1 MEQDKFILT
10 VIDFIERGILP
21 KVKSDNLRWIGGGL
35 LPMVCPLLAR
45 KINDVSGMF
54 KMVGIMDDDG
64 HISVDNTKK
73 FMDGAFQ
80 QQPELRVEI
89 ASLLPKECPEIVRD
103 WLEGVAVK
111 LSSQDASD
119 FIAML
124 NERS

>member
-21 KVKSDNLRWIGGGL
+21 KVKSENLRWIGGGL
-35 LPMVCPLLAR
+35 LPMVCPLLAC
-45 KINDVSGMF
+45 KINEASVML
-54 KMVGIMDDDG
+54 KVIGIMDEG
-64 HISVDNTKK
+64 GNISIDNTKK
-73 FMDGAFQ
+73 FMEGAFH

-89 ASLLPKECPEIVRD
+89 ASLLPKECPEIVKD

-111 LSSQDASD
+111 LSSQDAND

-124 NERS
+124 NERI